1 MNHRLRGLQAILP
14 ALIGLAIVTATF
26 SILAWDTFVS
36 VGNARTVL
44 AQYAGL
50 AIAAVGMTFVIVSGG
65 IDLSVGSTAALAS
78 VMAAK
83 VLNQTGSPALA
94 LAAGLGTGL
103 VVGLANGLLVSA
115 VRITPF
121 VATLGTLGAA
131 RGFAKWQA
139 GDQTVRVTGLGWLEE
154 LSAKTPKPAWLLLPP
169 SALVAAAVALA
180 AAFLLRNTVFGV
192 HVYAVGSSEPTARL
206 CGVRVGRTKLV
217 VYLLSG
223 LCAGLAGTLLFARVS
238 VGDPTGAPGME
249 LAVVAAVVIG
259 GASLSG
265 GEGRIA
271 GSALGALMLGFL
283 ANGCNLRGWS
293 NSIQEIITGG
303 IIALAV
309 AIDAWRHRR

>member
-1 MNHRLRGLQAILP
+1 MIRKRDIVELLP
-14 ALIGLAIVTATF
+14 ALIGLAVVALTF
-26 SILAWDTFVS
+26 SLLVPETFLTLPN
-36 VGNARTVL
+36 GRTVL
-44 AQYAGL
+44 AQYSGL
-50 AIAAVGMTFVIVSGG
+50 AIATIGMTFVIVSGG

-78 VMAAK
+78 VTTAM
-83 VLNQTGSPALA
+83 VLAGTGSPSLA
-94 LAAGLGTGL
+94 LATALATGAGVGL
-103 VVGLANGLLVSA
+103 VNGLLVSV
-115 VRITPF
+115 VRIPPF

-131 RGFAKWQA
+131 RGFAKWLA
-139 GDQTVRVTGLGWLEE
+139 NDQTVRVADAGWIGE
-154 LSAKTPKPAWLLLPP
+154 LSAKTPTPSWLLLPP
-169 SALVAAAVALA
+169 SALVALVVAASAAL
-180 AAFLLRNTVFGV
+180 LLRNTVFGV
-192 HVYAVGSSEPTARL
+192 HVYAVGSSESTARL
-206 CGVRVGRTKLV
+206 CGVHVGRTKLF

-223 LCAGLAGTLLFARVS
+223 LCAGLAGLFLFARVS

-271 GSALGALMLGFL
+271 GSAIGALMLGFL

>member
-1 MNHRLRGLQAILP
+1 MIRLRDFQAVLP
-14 ALIGLAIVTATF
+14 ALIGLAVVALTF
-26 SILAWDTFVS
+26 ASLAPETFLS

-50 AIAAVGMTFVIVSGG
+50 AIAAIGMTFVIVSGG

-78 VMAAK
+78 VTTASA
-83 VLNQTGSPALA
+83 LQATGSPT
-94 LAAGLGTGL
+94 AAIAVGLGTGL
-103 VVGLANGLLVSA
+103 AVGLVNGLLVSA

-121 VATLGTLGAA
+121 VATLATLGAA
-131 RGFAKWQA
+131 RGFAKWWA
-139 GDQTVRVTGLGWLEE
+139 GDQTVRVAELGWLPD
-154 LSAKTPKPAWLLLPP
+154 LSAKVPTPSWLFLPP
-169 SALVAAAVALA
+169 SAILAVGVALL
-180 AAFLLRNTVFGV
+180 AAFTLRNTILGV

-206 CGVRVGRTKLV
+206 CGVRVGRTKLL
-217 VYLLSG
+217 VYLISG
-223 LCAGLAGTLLFARVS
+223 LCAGLAGVLLFARVN

-259 GASLSG
+259 GASLTG

-271 GSALGALMLGFL
+271 GSVLGALMLGFL
-283 ANGCNLRGWS
+283 ANGCNLKGWS

>member
-1 MNHRLRGLQAILP
+1 MRLRELQAILP
-14 ALIGLAIVTATF
+14 AIIGLAIVAVTF
-26 SILAWDTFVS
+26 STLAPDTFLTAAN
-36 VGNARTVL
+36 GRTVL

-50 AIAAVGMTFVIVSGG
+50 MIATIGMTFVIVSGG

-78 VMAAK
+78 VTTAK
-83 VLNQTGSPALA
+83 TLEMTGSPSVALA
-94 LAAGLGTGL
+94 VGLLTGAGVGL
-103 VVGLANGLLVSA
+103 VNGLLVSA

-131 RGFAKWQA
+131 RGFAKWLA
-139 GDQTVRVTGLGWLEE
+139 ADQTVRVADAGWLPD
-154 LSAKTPKPAWLLLPP
+154 LAAKTPSPAWLVLPP
-169 SALVAAAVALA
+169 SALLALAVAAVA
-180 AAFLLRNTVFGV
+180 AFVLRNTVFGV

-206 CGVRVGRTKLV
+206 CGVRVGQTKLL
-217 VYLLSG
+217 VYLIAG
-223 LCAGLAGTLLFARVS
+223 LCAGLAGILLFARVS

-259 GASLSG
+259 GASLAG

-271 GSALGALMLGFL
+271 GSVLGALMLGFL

>member
-1 MNHRLRGLQAILP
+1 MIRRRDLQAILP
-14 ALIGLAIVTATF
+14 AIIGLAIVGLTF
-26 SILAWDTFVS
+26 ALLAPDTFLS
-36 VGNARTVL
+36 LANGRTVL

-65 IDLSVGSTAALAS
+65 IDLSVGSTTALAS
-78 VMAAK
+78 VTTAL
-83 VLNQTGSPALA
+83 VLSATGSATLA
-94 LAAGLGTGL
+94 FAAGLLTG
-103 VVGLANGLLVSA
+103 VGVGLINGLLVSV

-131 RGFAKWQA
+131 RGFAKWLA
-139 GDQTVRVTGLGWLEE
+139 HDQTVRVADPGWLPD
-154 LSAKTPKPAWLLLPP
+154 LSAKTPSPSWLLVPP
-169 SALVAAAVALA
+169 SALLALAVALV
-180 AAFLLRNTVFGV
+180 AAFVLRNTIFGV

-206 CGVRVGRTKLV
+206 CGVRVGQTKLV
-217 VYLLSG
+217 VYLISG
-223 LCAGLAGTLLFARVS
+223 LCAGLAGLLLFARVG

-259 GASLSG
+259 GASLTG

-271 GSALGALMLGFL
+271 GSVLGALMLGFL

>member
-1 MNHRLRGLQAILP
+1 MIRARDIAAVLP
-14 ALIGLAIVTATF
+14 ALIGIVLVFLTF
-26 SILAWDTFVS
+26 ALLVPETFLS
-36 VGNARTVL
+36 VGNGRTVL

-50 AIAAVGMTFVIVSGG
+50 LIAATGMTFVIVSGG

-78 VMAAK
+78 VTTAMTLAR
-83 VLNQTGSPALA
+83 TGSPS
-94 LAAGLGTGL
+94 AAAAVGMATGLGVGL
-103 VVGLANGLLVSA
+103 VNGLLVSGL
-115 VRITPF
+115 RITPF

-131 RGFAKWQA
+131 RGFAKWLA
-139 GDQTVRVTGLGWLEE
+139 NDQTVRVADPGWLPD
-154 LSAKTPKPAWLLLPP
+154 LSAKVPSPAWLLLPP
-169 SALVAAAVALA
+169 SALLALAVALL
-180 AAFLLRNTVFGV
+180 AAFVLRNTIFGI
-192 HVYAVGSSEPTARL
+192 HVYAIGSSEATARL
-206 CGVRVGRTKLV
+206 CGVRVARTKLV
-217 VYLLSG
+217 VYLIAG
-223 LCAGLAGTLLFARVS
+223 LCAGLAGVLLFARVG

-259 GASLSG
+259 GASLTG

-271 GSALGALMLGFL
+271 GSMLGGLMLAFL

>member
-1 MNHRLRGLQAILP
+1 MIRKRDIVDLLP
-14 ALIGLAIVTATF
+14 ALIGLAVVAITF
-26 SILAWDTFVS
+26 SILVSDTFLS
-36 VGNARTVL
+36 VQNGRTVL
-44 AQYAGL
+44 AQYSGL
-50 AIAAVGMTFVIVSGG
+50 AIATIGMTFVIVSGG
-65 IDLSVGSTAALAS
+65 IDLSVGSTTALAS
-78 VMAAK
+78 VTTAL
-83 VLNQTGSPALA
+83 VLNRTHSP
-94 LAAGLGTGL
+94 
-103 VVGLANGLLVSA
+103 GLAVAVALSTGAAVGFVNGFLVSV
-115 VRITPF
+115 VRIPPF

-131 RGFAKWQA
+131 RGFAKWLA
-139 GDQTVRVTGLGWLEE
+139 NDLTVRVPDAGWIPE
-154 LSAKTPKPAWLLLPP
+154 LSAKTPSPAWLLLPP
-169 SALVAAAVALA
+169 SALIALVVAIAAAL
-180 AAFLLRNTVFGV
+180 LLRNTVFGV

-206 CGVRVGRTKLV
+206 CGVHVGRTKLF
-217 VYLLSG
+217 VYLISG
-223 LCAGLAGTLLFARVS
+223 LCAGLAGLLLFARVG

>member
-1 MNHRLRGLQAILP
+1 MIRKRDIIELLP
-14 ALIGLAIVTATF
+14 ALIGLAVVALTF
-26 SILAWDTFVS
+26 SLLVPETFLTIP
-36 VGNARTVL
+36 NARTVL
-44 AQYAGL
+44 AQYSGL
-50 AIAAVGMTFVIVSGG
+50 AIATIGMTFVIVSGG

-78 VMAAK
+78 VTTAM
-83 VLNQTGSPALA
+83 VLATTASPTLA
-94 LAAGLGTGL
+94 LITGL
-103 VVGLANGLLVSA
+103 ATGAGVGLVNGLLVSV
-115 VRITPF
+115 VRIPPF

-131 RGFAKWQA
+131 RGFAKWLA
-139 GDQTVRVTGLGWLEE
+139 NDQTVRVADGGWIGE
-154 LSAKTPKPAWLLLPP
+154 LSAKTPTPSWLLLPP
-169 SALVAAAVALA
+169 SALVALLVAASAAL
-180 AAFLLRNTVFGV
+180 LLRNTVFGV

-206 CGVRVGRTKLV
+206 CGVRVGRTKLF

-223 LCAGLAGTLLFARVS
+223 LCAGLAGLCLFARVS